1 MFKHKVK
8 SSIVFIHNKKS
19 SYMEPVIEQAKL
31 SNPNADVFIISD
43 ITAKSF
49 YEKNGIFIDIN
60 DHFEEARDFE
70 KIYVHMSPLSYG
82 LELIFLQRWFVLK
95 SFMLK
100 NSLNNVVYLDSDCM
114 LYHDVSNDWDLFD
127 NFNLAN
133 LDIIAPAVTYIPKPN
148 SLIKFCDFL
157 IEQYTT
163 NLDFIKSRY
172 ISNFVN
178 KNVYGGIGDMSQF
191 GMFNEKYQTTFDL
204 SRVLNNSTY
213 DFNVNVSINSTKYS
227 QSNPLSS
234 DDLQGYVMDEKRKIK
249 KFIMKGG
256 IPHGFLKQSKKVI
269 KFKSI
274 HFQGQSKRFIPYFFT
289 GNILKKLIYIRRF
302 KKAKY

>member
-1 MFKHKVK
+1 MIK

-19 SYMEPVIEQAKL
+19 SYMAPVIEQAKL

-49 YEKNGIFIDIN
+49 YEKSGIFIDIN
-60 DHFEEARDFE
+60 DHFEEAKDFE
-70 KIYVHMSPLSYG
+70 KVYVHMSPLSYG
-82 LELIFLQRWFVLK
+82 IELIFLQRWFVLK

-114 LYHDVSNDWDLFD
+114 LYHDVSNDWNLLENFD
-127 NFNLAN
+127 FAN
-133 LDIIAPAVTYIPKPN
+133 LDIIVPAVTYIPKPN
-148 SLIKFCDFL
+148 SLIKFCNFL
-157 IEQYTT
+157 IEQYTI
-163 NLDFIKSRY
+163 NLELIKARY

-178 KNVYGGIGDMSQF
+178 KNIYGGIGDMSQF
-191 GMFNEKYQTTFDL
+191 SMFNEKYQSTFNL

-213 DFNVNVSINSTKYS
+213 DCCVNGSINSTKYTE
-227 QSNPLSS
+227 SNPLSG
-234 DDLQGYVMDEKRKIK
+234 DDLQGYLMDEKRGIK
-249 KFIMKGG
+249 KLIMKDG
-256 IPHGFLKQSKKVI
+256 IPHGILKLSKKEI

-274 HFQGQSKRFIPYFFT
+274 HFQGQTKKFIPYYFAGNFF
-289 GNILKKLIYIRRF
+289 KKLIFIRRF